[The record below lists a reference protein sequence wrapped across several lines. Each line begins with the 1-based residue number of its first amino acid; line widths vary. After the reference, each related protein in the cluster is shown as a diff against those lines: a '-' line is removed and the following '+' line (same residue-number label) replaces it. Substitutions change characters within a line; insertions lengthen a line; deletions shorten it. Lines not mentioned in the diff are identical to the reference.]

1 MKILTYIGLVVGL
14 AVVVILV
21 AWQGV
26 GSVATILASLGWG
39 ILLLPVAW
47 FPHLFLAASS
57 WAMLF
62 LPGHGPRLPV
72 AIRAMWMGRSVNA
85 LLPVA
90 SIGGEVVKAR
100 LLALNDTKAV
110 DAGASVVVDKTVQAL
125 SLLLWS
131 LIGVAALV
139 ALRADDELVAAAL
152 GGAALL
158 AAGIAGFI
166 VVQRAGTFG
175 FLARSAAKVT
185 GAASWDSIVESA
197 GELDTILRA
206 LYGRQGRIVLSCLV
220 RLAARSALTVE
231 LMLVAYLMGHPLTLL
246 EALML
251 KSLTGAL
258 RGAAFMVPGGLGVQ
272 EGGFVVLGALVGLP
286 PEFTL
291 SLSLAT
297 RGRELIVGVPG
308 LLAWQ
313 HIEGRTLIRRLSPQA
328 RRGP

>member
-1 MKILTYIGLVVGL
+1 
-14 AVVVILV
+14 
-21 AWQGV
+21 
-26 GSVATILASLGWG
+26 
-39 ILLLPVAW
+39 
-47 FPHLFLAASS
+47 
-57 WAMLF
+57 
-62 LPGHGPRLPV
+62 
-72 AIRAMWMGRSVNA
+72 MWMGRSVNA

-328 RRGP
+328 RRGR